1 MQRSNA
7 LSSQLSLPGLDA
19 PSPPFRPALI
29 STSHGTLFGYT
40 LFLAIFPRFT
50 DARQLTGLASELRG
64 QYRLPGKLL
73 LQDRLHIT
81 LLKVDGFVDE
91 IPQEKIDAAVAAA
104 SRVDCT
110 PFEITFDRAM
120 SFKESNAFVLRCDAK
135 SDEAIARL
143 RQPLAKALRQF
154 GHRPQSSSTPHMT
167 MLYDPQLVAEHPI
180 QPIRWTA
187 TRFALILSH
196 AGLGHHQWI
205 KEWNFG

>member
-1 MQRSNA
+1 MQRSTT
-7 LSSQLSLPGLDA
+7 LSSQLRLPGLDE
-19 PSPPFRPALI
+19 PSPAFKPASI
-29 STSHGTLFGYT
+29 STSHGTLLEYT
-40 LFLAIFPRFT
+40 LFLAIFPEFT
-50 DARQLTGLASELRG
+50 DARQFTGLASELRG
-64 QYRLPGKLL
+64 QYRLLGKLL

-91 IPQEKIDAAVAAA
+91 IPREKIDAAVAAA
-104 SRVDCT
+104 SRVDCA

-120 SFKESNAFVLRCDAK
+120 SFKESNAFVLRCDGK

-180 QPIRWTA
+180 QPISWTA

-196 AGLGHHQWI
+196 VGLGHHQWI
-205 KEWNFG
+205 KEWNLR

>member
-1 MQRSNA
+1 MQPLNT
-7 LSSQLSLPGLDA
+7 LSSQRSLPGLDA

-29 STSHGTLFGYT
+29 STSHGTLFAYT

-50 DARQLTGLASELRG
+50 DAGQFAGLASKLRG
-64 QYRLPGKLL
+64 QYKLL
-73 LQDRLHIT
+73 GNLLMQERLHIT

-91 IPQEKIDAAVAAA
+91 IPREKIDAAVAAA
-104 SRVDCT
+104 NRVDCA

-143 RQPLAKALRQF
+143 RQPLAKSLRQF
-154 GHRPQSSSTPHMT
+154 GHRPQPSSTPHMT

-180 QPIRWTA
+180 QPISWTA

-196 AGLGHHQWI
+196 VGLGHHQWI
-205 KEWNFG
+205 KEWNLG